1 MTIPDY
7 LESSVKEIDKKI
19 EETKILLNDLSMKDI
34 AEEEI
39 KKLEQEKS
47 DLLSSTNY
55 ELPTTNSLDTPDSK
69 YDNRN
74 LFVEI
79 RGAAGGDEAKL
90 WGEDLLT
97 MYTRYAQTQ
106 VWKVFQEEPLT
117 IRINGRGAYGKLKYE
132 SGVHR
137 VQRVPSTESS
147 GRIHTSTA
155 TVAIMPELDDI
166 DVQINPGDI
175 EEQFY
180 RAGGKGGQNVNKVSS
195 AVRLTHLPTG
205 TVVTCQDERDQMKNR
220 QKALSR
226 LRQILWEKEQDR
238 QIAELSAERLSQIGT
253 GMRNEKIRTYNFLQ
267 DRITDHRLDKNF
279 HNIQKLMQGEISE
292 LINALQ
298 NKFTQTDLRPQFP
311 KKEL

>member
-1 MTIPDY
+1 MDY
-7 LESSVKEIDKKI
+7 LQNAIDDIDRKI
-19 EETKILLNDLSMKDI
+19 SEAQKLLEDPTM
-34 AEEEI
+34 AELAKEEI
-39 KKLEQEKS
+39 KNLEEEKN
-47 DLLSSTNY
+47 LLVSSQSFSNPSP
-55 ELPTTNSLDTPDSK
+55 LSPNPSF
-69 YDNRN
+69 DNRN

-90 WGEDLLT
+90 WGEDLLN
-97 MYTRYAQTQ
+97 MYTKFA
-106 VWKVFQEEPLT
+106 LT
-117 IRINGRGAYGKLKYE
+117 SGWNVSPESPMTIKINGRGAYGKLKYE

-166 DVQINPGDI
+166 DVRINPGDI

-205 TVVTCQDERDQMKNR
+205 TVVTCQDERDQGKNR
-220 QKALSR
+220 SKALER

-238 QIAELSAERLSQIGT
+238 QVAELSAERLAQIGT

-267 DRITDHRLDKNF
+267 
-279 HNIQKLMQGEISE
+279 
-292 LINALQ
+292 
-298 NKFTQTDLRPQFP
+298 
-311 KKEL
+311 

>member
-1 MTIPDY
+1 MDY
-7 LESSVKEIDKKI
+7 LQNAIDDIDRKI
-19 EETKILLNDLSMKDI
+19 SEAQKLLEDPTM
-34 AEEEI
+34 AELAKEEI
-39 KKLEQEKS
+39 KNLEEEKN
-47 DLLSSTNY
+47 LLVSSQSFSNPSP
-55 ELPTTNSLDTPDSK
+55 LSPNPSF
-69 YDNRN
+69 DNRN

-90 WGEDLLT
+90 WGEDLLN
-97 MYTRYAQTQ
+97 MYTKFALNSG
-106 VWKVFQEEPLT
+106 WKVSPESPMT
-117 IRINGRGAYGKLKYE
+117 IKINGRGAYGKLKYE

-166 DVQINPGDI
+166 DVRINPGDI

-205 TVVTCQDERDQMKNR
+205 TVVTCQDERDQGKNR
-220 QKALSR
+220 SKALER

-238 QIAELSAERLSQIGT
+238 QVAELSAERLAQIGT

-267 DRITDHRLDKNF
+267 DRITDHRLDQNF
-279 HNIQKLMQGEISE
+279 HNIQKIMEGNISE
-292 LINALQ
+292 LIAALQ
-298 NKFTQTDLRPQFP
+298 AKFAQ
-311 KKEL
+311 